1 MPYRGVAP
9 NVHDSVFLAPGATV
23 IGRVEI
29 GEDSSVWFQSVLR
42 GDIHDI
48 RIGRG
53 TNIQDHCTLH
63 VTTEHPVTVGD
74 RVTIGHGVV
83 AHGCAIGDECL
94 IGIGSVVL
102 DGAVIGR
109 GSVVG
114 AGAVVAPGTVVPPGS
129 LVLGVPGRVA
139 RTLGPDALEGIRA
152 TAARYVEY
160 ARSYRDGE
168 GETR

>member
-1 MPYRGVAP
+1 MPYGGVAP
-9 NVHDSVFLAPGATV
+9 RVHESVFLAPTATV

-29 GEDSSVWFQSVLR
+29 GEASSVWFHTVIR
-42 GDIHDI
+42 GDIHFI
-48 RIGRG
+48 RIGSG
-53 TNIQDHCTLH
+53 TNVQDHCTLH

-83 AHGCAIGDECL
+83 AHGCTIGDDCL

-102 DGAVIGR
+102 DGAVIGE

-139 RTLGPDALEGIRA
+139 RALGPETREGIRA

-168 GETR
+168 EGSR